1 MNKQLVKNISLF
13 AGGTLVFL
21 AGLFYVLMTDL
32 KMSNTATW
40 LFIGIIPAFGSSI
53 MFLFCENAKEKHVPY
68 FILKGSSVLLSICYV
83 AFLFV
88 FKGSK
93 IVTSI
98 SLEDKIAQAN
108 AIIWIS
114 IIIGLL
120 GIVCQAVNVIFSYL
134 LKDEE

>member
-1 MNKQLVKNISLF
+1 MNKLLVKNISLF

-32 KMSNTATW
+32 KMNNTATW
-40 LFIGIIPAFGSSI
+40 LFIGIILAFGSSI
-53 MFLFCENAKEKHVPY
+53 MFLFCESAKEKHVPY
-68 FILKGSSVLLSICYV
+68 FILKGSSILLAIGYV
-83 AFLFV
+83 VFLFV

-98 SLEDKIAQAN
+98 NLEDKIAQAN
-108 AIIWIS
+108 AIILIS
-114 IIIGLL
+114 VIIAIIGL
-120 GIVCQAVNVIFSYL
+120 VCQLVNLVFSYL